1 MFSKSKEK
9 VKRTKSSVQYYSN
22 YIVTYWI
29 ILSGEIKTNPGPGL
43 SEPKCQVCDKIVRCN
58 QKRLIREHC
67 LQMCHVKCSNHQLNQ
82 NASNKAYEWTC
93 LSCIHTALPFYNRRN
108 SDFDSTVA
116 DETTILHTN
125 NCHIET
131 LKNYQKYTSIAHI
144 NCQSILSTSDEF
156 AVTLKSYDFDIISLS
171 EARLTNNQHQ
181 LDYVNIASCKSIFKY
196 RKDKKGGGV
205 GFYIKDNVS
214 FKTCNDLTKNI
225 VNMELTFIEHHV

>member
-1 MFSKSKEK
+1 MNTVLK
-9 VKRTKSSVQYYSN
+9 
-22 YIVTYWI
+22 
-29 ILSGEIKTNPGPGL
+29 
-43 SEPKCQVCDKIVRCN
+43 
-58 QKRLIREHC
+58 
-67 LQMCHVKCSNHQLNQ
+67 MCHVKCSNNQLNP
-82 NASNKAYEWTC
+82 NASNKAYEWAC
-93 LSCIHTALPFYNRRN
+93 LSCIHTALPFYSRRS

-156 AVTLKSYDFDIISLS
+156 AVMLKSYEFDIISLS

>member
-1 MFSKSKEK
+1 
-9 VKRTKSSVQYYSN
+9 
-22 YIVTYWI
+22 
-29 ILSGEIKTNPGPGL
+29 
-43 SEPKCQVCDKIVRCN
+43 
-58 QKRLIREHC
+58 
-67 LQMCHVKCSNHQLNQ
+67 MCHVKCSNNQLNP
-82 NASNKAYEWTC
+82 NASNKAYEWAC
-93 LSCIHTALPFYNRRN
+93 LSCIHTALPFYSRRS

-156 AVTLKSYDFDIISLS
+156 AVMLKSYEFDIISLS

-225 VNMELTFIEHHV
+225 VNMELTFIEHHVWNKALHI